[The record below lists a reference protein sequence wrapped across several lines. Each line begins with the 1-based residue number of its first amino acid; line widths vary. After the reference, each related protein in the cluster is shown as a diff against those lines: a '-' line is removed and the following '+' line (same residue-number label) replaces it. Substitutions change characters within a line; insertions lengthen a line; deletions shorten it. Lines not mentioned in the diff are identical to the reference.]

1 MKRFFRE
8 EKFFCKVKRRF
19 GLGKTPF
26 CSHKTAFCYV
36 QKKTINSFS
45 CPIYVQS
52 SVYATNF
59 MFADNKYVIYSILNN
74 RVG

>member
-26 CSHKTAFCYV
+26 YFIETPFRVSETAFCYV
-36 QKKTINSFS
+36 QKR
-45 CPIYVQS
+45 Q
-52 SVYATNF
+52 
-59 MFADNKYVIYSILNN
+59 
-74 RVG
+74 